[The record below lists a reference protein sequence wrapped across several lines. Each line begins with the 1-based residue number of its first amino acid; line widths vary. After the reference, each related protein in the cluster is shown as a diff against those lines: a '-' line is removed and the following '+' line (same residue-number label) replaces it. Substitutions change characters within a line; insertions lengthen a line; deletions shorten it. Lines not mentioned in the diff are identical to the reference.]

1 MLNLKVCFEQIKR
14 AAHLYENYQYRKMG
28 RTSIFR
34 FKIQS
39 VAEKEVDKT
48 KNENFLWVNI
58 NLGV

>member
-1 MLNLKVCFEQIKR
+1 
-14 AAHLYENYQYRKMG
+14 MG

-58 NLGV
+58 KLGV